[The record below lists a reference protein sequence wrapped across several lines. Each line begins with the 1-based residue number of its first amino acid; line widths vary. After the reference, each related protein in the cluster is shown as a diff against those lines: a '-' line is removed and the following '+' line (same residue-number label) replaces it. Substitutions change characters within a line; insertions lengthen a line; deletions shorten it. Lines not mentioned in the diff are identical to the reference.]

1 MFTGVTKVTKL
12 IGDPGE
18 IPGKQ
23 NGGVLEGENP
33 NTATNCQICYRTVV
47 INGKTTC
54 FEHD

>member
-33 NTATNCQICYRTVV
+33 NTATICQIYFRTVV
-47 INGKTTC
+47 INGETTY